1 VDSANRMSLG
11 GGGHTYEDCEKGC
24 DTRKDNC
31 NYFGFSNSE
40 KYCHMFKTCNGHT
53 ESSKWERYRKVCN
66 NSETGFFFFSLKF
79 VSLVFDV
86 KVFVRTGGVLSFW
99 YDRTRILV
107 RKSEINFFWYA
118 TYHIFS
124 AVYGTEGTT
133 VPDILYGIRRYQI
146 VFNFSLCI
154 KINEKIFRRSAP
166 ELVQSS

>member
-1 VDSANRMSLG
+1 MSLG

-107 RKSEINFFWYA
+107 RKSEINFFLARYV
-118 TYHIFS
+118 YQIFS
-124 AVYGTEGTT
+124 VQRYHR
-133 VPDILYGIRRYQI
+133 VPVILEQQNI
-146 VFNFSLCI
+146 FFSFLYC
-154 KINEKIFRRSAP
+154 KLKG
-166 ELVQSS
+166 